1 MKANQ
6 TTAEKGGLKSNETKR
21 GVRQASRRKQ
31 KGGESIYV
39 IRSVVCS
46 RKCCLS
52 DLRVAVQLFSRAKE
66 TGLLSS

>member
-21 GVRQASRRKQ
+21 GGETGVKEKAE
-31 KGGESIYV
+31 GGESIYV